1 MCNAFSLDKEIKK
14 LNIKED
20 IQEGTSIYKN
30 LVLSWIFSIL
40 LSILHVIYLGLNLV
54 FYLFFYFI
62 FLVSLQATLNDWLGE
77 LKEMGR
83 PSQQCITASE

>member
-1 MCNAFSLDKEIKK
+1 MCNAFSLVKEVKK

-54 FYLFFYFI
+54 FCFFILFFW
-62 FLVSLQATLNDWLGE
+62 LVYRLH
-77 LKEMGR
+77 
-83 PSQQCITASE
+83 